1 MLGPGAFRRS
11 LMRTVRARSDC
22 ACVLGVLRATCGV
35 TTAQLALPS
44 RADPTVPRR
53 VRQRRLLAWLIPRAR
68 ESCVCVDELS
78 CLVHNRRTRLDS
90 VSLSWVN
97 SSVLW
102 HHRHACS
109 AAWSHSTLF
118 QIESCLSDIEP
129 VFSPACKASVS
140 RSPGQYLEPFQGPL
154 GVLSTK

>member
-22 ACVLGVLRATCGV
+22 ACVLRATCGV

-68 ESCVCVDELS
+68 EACICVDELS
-78 CLVHNRRTRLDS
+78 CLVQNRRTRLD
-90 VSLSWVN
+90 
-97 SSVLW
+97 
-102 HHRHACS
+102 
-109 AAWSHSTLF
+109 
-118 QIESCLSDIEP
+118 
-129 VFSPACKASVS
+129 
-140 RSPGQYLEPFQGPL
+140 
-154 GVLSTK
+154 